1 MFANFKTKYCNI
13 RMAVKKIEVCG
24 NSARPRAISI
34 VVTSSLQSVSTIF
47 RSFLAHVQME
57 FIVSTAVNRD
67 VLNVKVSSDA
77 DKRILKVF
85 KAITSQRASP
95 VHKT

>member
-1 MFANFKTKYCNI
+1 MGIALGQSPSLSQVVCSPYLRYFVAFLHTYKYNL
-13 RMAVKKIEVCG
+13 
-24 NSARPRAISI
+24 S
-34 VVTSSLQSVSTIF
+34 
-47 RSFLAHVQME
+47 
-57 FIVSTAVNRD
+57 VSTAVNRD

-77 DKRILKVF
+77 EKRILKVF

>member
-1 MFANFKTKYCNI
+1 MGIALGLGQSPSLSQ
-13 RMAVKKIEVCG
+13 VVC
-24 NSARPRAISI
+24 SPYLRYFVAF
-34 VVTSSLQSVSTIF
+34 LQ
-47 RSFLAHVQME
+47 HVQIE

>member
-1 MFANFKTKYCNI
+1 MGIALGLGQSPSLSQ
-13 RMAVKKIEVCG
+13 VVC
-24 NSARPRAISI
+24 
-34 VVTSSLQSVSTIF
+34 SSLQ
-47 RSFLAHVQME
+47 

-77 DKRILKVF
+77 EKRILKVF

>member
-1 MFANFKTKYCNI
+1 MFILYHQH
-13 RMAVKKIEVCG
+13 
-24 NSARPRAISI
+24 SARWSG
-34 VVTSSLQSVSTIF
+34 LF
-47 RSFLAHVQME
+47 NYL
-57 FIVSTAVNRD
+57 FIMSNIGGGGVKFFWRGGHFVGGGGVIANIGGGTD

-77 DKRILKVF
+77 EKRILKVF